1 MAKEASFKYL
11 HVYGDFEILIKMLNS
26 DGLFNIPS
34 LNVILKGIWIILKDF
49 EQVEF
54 FHILRDLN
62 GTPDS
67 LENVVYLLA
76 QGYLSLNGEASLF
89 QPIP

>member
-1 MAKEASFKYL
+1 
-11 HVYGDFEILIKMLNS
+11 MLNS
-26 DGLFNIPS
+26 DGLFNNPS
-34 LNVILKGIWIILKDF
+34 LNLILQRIRITMKDF

-62 GTPDS
+62 GTTDS
-67 LENVVYLLA
+67 LENIVCLLA

-89 QPIP
+89 